1 MKGSQRTMHFIT
13 LIYVGVLALG
23 IGWVIYRLW
32 GYVRAEKEREEEI
45 FTMLLTDDQFKAH
58 LRGIREQEGENPTG
72 TSGEAQECS
81 QGKTHRSDGEPVS

>member
-1 MKGSQRTMHFIT
+1 MHFIT

-45 FTMLLTDDQFKAH
+45 STMLLTDDQFKAY

-72 TSGEAQECS
+72 TSGEAQECAR
-81 QGKTHRSDGEPVS
+81 GKPDSSDSKPAS